1 MGFLD
6 SLTGASD
13 FEDAANESSQGYADA
28 QEGIYQAGQRS
39 INRFDPY
46 SQMGTN
52 GANALNSMYNS
63 DGSMN
68 YDTFRNMP
76 GYQFRMEEGQRAM
89 DNSGASRGMS
99 QSGAQMKALTKYG
112 QGSADQG
119 FNDWFNKQMQM
130 SDRGMNAVSNQGNI
144 DTRSAAEMGQ
154 MMVGGADARA
164 SGMIAKGGI
173 KNGLMNA
180 GINAAMMMAGAPPT
194 AGGGT
199 APQAAFNKESN
210 QNSLNSAM
218 GQSQNNTY
226 STDAR
231 GQMWQPTSGAASFA
245 DSYKKAGT

>member
-1 MGFLD
+1 
-6 SLTGASD
+6 
-13 FEDAANESSQGYADA
+13 
-28 QEGIYQAGQRS
+28 
-39 INRFDPY
+39 
-46 SQMGTN
+46 
-52 GANALNSMYNS
+52 
-63 DGSMN
+63 
-68 YDTFRNMP
+68 
-76 GYQFRMEEGQRAM
+76 M

-130 SDRGMNAVSNQGNI
+130 SGMGMNAVSNQGNI
-144 DTRSAAEMGQ
+144 DTSSAAGMGQ

-180 GINAAMMMAGAPPT
+180 GINAAMMMAGAPPS
-194 AGGGT
+194 GGGAT
-199 APQAAFNKESN
+199 PQQTAFNKTSN

-226 STDAR
+226 AAGDAR
-231 GQMWQPTSGAASFA
+231 NML
-245 DSYKKAGT
+245 YKPAGT

>member
-6 SLTGASD
+6 KLTGASE

-28 QEGIYQAGQRS
+28 QEEIYQAGQRS

-52 GANALNSMYNS
+52 GANALNSMYKS

-89 DNSGASRGMS
+89 DNSGSSRGMT
-99 QSGAQMKALTKYG
+99 QSGSQLKALTKYG

-119 FNDWFNKQMQM
+119 FNNWFNQQMQM
-130 SDRGMNAVSNQGNI
+130 SGMGMNAVSNQGNI
-144 DTRSAAEMGQ
+144 DTSSAAGMGQ

-173 KNGLMNA
+173 KNGLFNTAVDA
-180 GINAAMMMAGAPPT
+180 GMAMM
-194 AGGGT
+194 GGGGGGGGGGGAT
-199 APQAAFNKESN
+199 PQQTSFNQTSN
-210 QNSLNSAM
+210 QNSLNNAM

-226 STDAR
+226 ATGDAR
-231 GQMWQPTSGAASFA
+231 NMF
-245 DSYKKAGT
+245 YKPAGT

>member
-6 SLTGASD
+6 SLTGADD
-13 FEDAANESSQGYADA
+13 FQDAANESSQGYAEA
-28 QEGIYQAGQRS
+28 QDTIYQAGQRS

-68 YDTFRNMP
+68 YDQFRSMP

-89 DNSGASRGMS
+89 DNSGAARGMS
-99 QSGAQMKALTKYG
+99 QSGAQMKALQKYG

-130 SDRGMNAVSNQGNI
+130 SGMGMNAVSNQGNF
-144 DTRSAAEMGQ
+144 DMNAANGMSQ

-173 KNGLMNA
+173 KNGLFNT
-180 GINAAMMMAGAPPT
+180 GINAAMAMAGAPPSG
-194 AGGGT
+194 GGGT
-199 APQAAFNKESN
+199 APQAAFNQTSN
-210 QNSLNSAM
+210 QNSLNNAM

-226 STDAR
+226 ATGDAR
-231 GQMWQPTSGAASFA
+231 NMLYRP
-245 DSYKKAGT
+245 AGT

>member
-6 SLTGASD
+6 SLTGADD
-13 FEDAANESSQGYADA
+13 FQDAANESSQGYADA
-28 QEGIYQAGQRS
+28 QDTIYQAGQRS

-52 GANALNSMYNS
+52 GANALNSMYNR

-68 YDTFRNMP
+68 YDQFRNMP

-89 DNSGASRGMS
+89 DNSGSARGMT
-99 QSGAQMKALTKYG
+99 QSGAQMKALAKYG

-130 SDRGMNAVSNQGNI
+130 SGMGMNAVSNQGNI
-144 DTRSAAEMGQ
+144 DTSSAAGMGE

-173 KNGLMNA
+173 KNGLFNA
-180 GINAAMMMAGAPPT
+180 GLNAAMMMAGVPPT
-194 AGGGT
+194 VEDT
-199 APQAAFNKESN
+199 DPQAAFN
-210 QNSLNSAM
+210 QNSLNNAM

-226 STDAR
+226 GPNDAR
-231 GQMWQPTSGAASFA
+231 RQMWQPTSDAASFA
-245 DSYKKAGT
+245 SSYKKAGT

>member
-1 MGFLD
+1 
-6 SLTGASD
+6 
-13 FEDAANESSQGYADA
+13 
-28 QEGIYQAGQRS
+28 
-39 INRFDPY
+39 
-46 SQMGTN
+46 MGTN
-52 GANALNSMYNS
+52 GANALNSMYKS

-89 DNSGASRGMS
+89 DNSGSSRGMT
-99 QSGAQMKALTKYG
+99 QSGSQLKALTKYG

-119 FNDWFNKQMQM
+119 FNNWFNQQMQM
-130 SDRGMNAVSNQGNI
+130 SGMGMNAVSNQGNI
-144 DTRSAAEMGQ
+144 DTSSAAGMGQ

-173 KNGLMNA
+173 KNGLFNTAVDA
-180 GINAAMMMAGAPPT
+180 GMAMMGAPP
-194 AGGGT
+194 GGGGGAT
-199 APQAAFNKESN
+199 PQQTAFNKESN